1 MNKELKVGEHIR
13 YRNKSLLIVS
23 IDRRWN
29 KARVLVIGTGGA
41 KSEQESIPLNLL
53 ESIKDKKSLR

>member
-13 YRNKSLLIVS
+13 YRNKSMLIVS

-29 KARVLVIGTGGA
+29 KARVMIIGTGGA
-41 KSEQESIPLNLL
+41 KSQQESVPLNLL
-53 ESIKDKKSLR
+53 ESIRDKKPLR